1 MNSPNKRFLA
11 GSEVGRRLAVFLDP
25 RAHHKDAVAL
35 SRHHTRQ
42 GERPRRGPALHHAV
56 CRVLTWVRV
65 RARVRARVT
74 VTVRV
79 RARVRVRVR
88 DRVRDRVREA

>member
-42 GERPRRGPALHHAV
+42 GERPRRGPALHRAV
-56 CRVLTWVRV
+56 RRVLTSVA
-65 RARVRARVT
+65 RAREAAGAARRGLHEAAEVGALGAQ
-74 VTVRV
+74 RV
-79 RARVRVRVR
+79 G
-88 DRVRDRVREA
+88 